1 MIETTDRLPM
11 LKMVGIFLGLSALV
25 VALTVGFS
33 YFWPDVE
40 IPNSV
45 GIVTSIVASMQAGVF
60 AARHTNRRLTSREKL
75 VFAAWATAASA
86 LAVVGFYWG
95 LFAYHGVPFTM
106 MTFSTAL
113 LGDLPSAAVL
123 KALPWIF
130 LFGGVVSFVVIYFGV
145 GLGAKTHLKA
155 LERKAAKAK

>member
-1 MIETTDRLPM
+1 MIETTTQLPT
-11 LKMVGIFLGLSALV
+11 LKMVSIFLGLTVLV
-25 VALTVGFS
+25 VALMAGFS

-45 GIVTSIVASMQAGVF
+45 GAVTTVVVSMQAGMF
-60 AARHTNRRLTSREKL
+60 AARHTKRLLTSREKL
-75 VFAAWATAASA
+75 VFAAWSTATSF

-95 LFAYHGVPFTM
+95 LFAYYGVPFTM

-130 LFGGVVSFVVIYFGV
+130 LFGGAVSLLVIYFGV

>member
-1 MIETTDRLPM
+1 M
-11 LKMVGIFLGLSALV
+11 GLSALV
-25 VALTVGFS
+25 VALTVAFS

-45 GIVTSIVASMQAGVF
+45 GVATTIVASMQAGTF
-60 AARHTNRRLTSREKL
+60 AARRTNRRLTSREKL

-95 LFAYHGVPFTM
+95 LFAYYGVPFTM

-113 LGDLPSAAVL
+113 MGDLPNAAVL

-130 LFGGVVSFVVIYFGV
+130 LFGVVVSLLVIYFGV
-145 GLGAKTHLKA
+145 GLGAKTQLKA

>member
-11 LKMVGIFLGLSALV
+11 LKMVGIFMGLSALV
-25 VALTVGFS
+25 VALTVAFS

-45 GIVTSIVASMQAGVF
+45 GVATTIVASMQAGTF
-60 AARHTNRRLTSREKL
+60 AARRTNRRLTSREKL

-95 LFAYHGVPFTM
+95 LFAYYGVPFTM

-113 LGDLPSAAVL
+113 MGDLPNAAVL

-130 LFGGVVSFVVIYFGV
+130 LFGVVVSLLVIYFGV
-145 GLGAKTHLKA
+145 GLGAKTQLKA

>member
-11 LKMVGIFLGLSALV
+11 LKMLGVFLGLSALV
-25 VALTVGFS
+25 AALTVGFS

-45 GIVTSIVASMQAGVF
+45 GIATSIVASMQAGMF
-60 AARHTNRRLTSREKL
+60 AARRTNRLLTRREKL

-86 LAVVGFYWG
+86 LVVVGFYWG
-95 LFAYHGVPFTM
+95 LFAYYGVPFTM

-113 LGDLPSAAVL
+113 LGDLPNASVL
-123 KALPWIF
+123 KALPWIL
-130 LFGGVVSFVVIYFGV
+130 LFGGAASLLVIYFGV
-145 GLGAKTHLKA
+145 GLGAKTQLKA